1 MPQHPVVTIYHLDL
15 LRLEQAE
22 WWCIGAM
29 SPKQTFRPS

>member
-1 MPQHPVVTIYHLDL
+1 MPQHPVVTKYYLDL

-29 SPKQTFRPS
+29 SPNQTFRPS